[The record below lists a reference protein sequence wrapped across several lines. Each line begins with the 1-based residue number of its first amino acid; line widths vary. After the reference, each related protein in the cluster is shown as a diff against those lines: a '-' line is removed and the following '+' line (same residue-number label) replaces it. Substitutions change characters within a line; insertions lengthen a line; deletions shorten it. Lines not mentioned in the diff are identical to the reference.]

1 MFSSV
6 TSQFDFS
13 NDDWDHIATTPVLV
27 GFAVAK
33 AEDSGFFGSMREAKA
48 LSDSIAA
55 GLEDDPALGLISQ
68 ASATET
74 KDMADAFKTMSA
86 EVLADTAVAACHDLS
101 AILSATAGPDEAAGF
116 KKWVFSV
123 ADTVARAA
131 KEHGVRV
138 SPGEAALIERIG
150 VALAIS

>member
-1 MFSSV
+1 M

-55 GLEDDPALGLISQ
+55 ALENEAARDLIRQ

-74 KDMADAFKTMSA
+74 KEKAESFKSMSPEA
-86 EVLADTAVAACHDLS
+86 LADSAVAACRQLS
-101 AILSATAGPDEAAGF
+101 EMLSTTAEPDEAAGY
-116 KKWVFSV
+116 KNWVFDV
-123 ADTVARAA
+123 ANTVAKAA

-138 SPGEAALIERIG
+138 SPSEEALIKRIG
-150 VALAIS
+150 LALAID